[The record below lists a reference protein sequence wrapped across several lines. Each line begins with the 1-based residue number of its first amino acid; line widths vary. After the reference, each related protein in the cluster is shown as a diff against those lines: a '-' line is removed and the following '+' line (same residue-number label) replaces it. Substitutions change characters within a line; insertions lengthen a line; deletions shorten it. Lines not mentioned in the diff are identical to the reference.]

1 MSEKDQFYIGVKSP
15 VEIRRQVLESSRSVL
30 QTLQQYEKF
39 KELRMQK
46 LEEIA
51 ALKNILRELDNAV
64 GQLRNVMPKAGLR
77 EMPEESI
84 HHPNHHQKKKTQQVS
99 KGPSKHDEEV
109 AKLEQSLQDIE
120 ERLSK

>member
-64 GQLRNVMPKAGLR
+64 GMANFCISPSAFQRVSLKNVSRSEALLLADFLGSWGRVFFVM
-77 EMPEESI
+77 
-84 HHPNHHQKKKTQQVS
+84 
-99 KGPSKHDEEV
+99 
-109 AKLEQSLQDIE
+109 
-120 ERLSK
+120 